1 MHKNSRVLITGANGF
16 TGKHAVLYFSGLGI
30 NVFPIFNTNNQ
41 KNGYICDLK
50 DKTSVFRLIQSIQP
64 DYILHLAGLNSVSES
79 WKNPVEYMEVNL
91 MGTCNLLEAV
101 RKEVPHCKTIVVG
114 SALQSELTNLSIP
127 PHPYSLSKTL
137 QALIADAWGELM
149 ETNVIVA
156 KPSNLIGPGLSNGI
170 CSILG
175 KKIIDIEMGKSKPII
190 EINDVREVRDFL
202 DVRDVVSAYHLLLCK
217 GKNGQHYEIGS
228 GIRHS
233 LSDVIKQYKDLT
245 GLNFSVCETREIN
258 PSNPYDLNISKI
270 KQLNWKPQIPLT
282 RSLQDILNFFKQE
295 GTLNNCIL
303 N

>member
-16 TGKHAVLYFSGLGI
+16 TGQHAYRYFSDLGI

-41 KNGYICDLK
+41 QNGYICNLRS
-50 DKTSVFRLIQSIQP
+50 KTSVLKLIQSIQP

-91 MGTCNLLEAV
+91 MGTCNLLEAT
-101 RKEVPHCKTIVVG
+101 RKEVPQCKTLVVG
-114 SALQSELTNLSIP
+114 SALQSDLTNSFIP

-137 QALIADAWGELM
+137 QAIIADAWGELM
-149 ETNVIVA
+149 NTNVIVA

-175 KKIIDIEMGKSKPII
+175 KKIVDIEMGKSEPVI

-202 DVRDVVSAYHLLLCK
+202 DVRDAVSAYHLLLSK
-217 GKNGQHYEIGS
+217 GKSGQHYEIGS
-228 GIRHS
+228 GTKRS
-233 LSDVIKQYKDLT
+233 LSDVLKQYKDLT
-245 GLNFSVCETREIN
+245 KLDFNVYETKENN
-258 PSNPYDLNISKI
+258 PSKPYDLNISKI
-270 KQLNWKPQIPLT
+270 KQLNWEPRIPFD

-295 GTLNNCIL
+295 GTFYNCKV